1 MSAEVWTQVPGHNGR
16 HEVSSEGRVRTTADV
31 TGGSGVMSFV
41 WLLLLLAVAVA
52 LYKADVVN
60 TVANLVAVALCSI
73 PAAWVLR
80 WVVGELRLEAECR
93 LYAAQDARQV
103 RRVAAIIQP
112 AITTRVP
119 LAIEA
124 ARPVTP
130 LVIEA
135 ETRRMAG

>member
-1 MSAEVWTQVPGHNGR
+1 MSAEVWTQVPGHDGR

-60 TVANLVAVALCSI
+60 TVANVVAVAACSI

-80 WVVGELRLEAECR
+80 QLCGELRYGWEAR
-93 LYAAQDARQV
+93 RYTVPAPRPARS
-103 RRVAAIIQP
+103 

-130 LVIEA
+130 LVIEH

>member
-1 MSAEVWTQVPGHNGR
+1 MSAETWTQVPGHDGR

-31 TGGSGVMSFV
+31 TGGSGAMSRA

-52 LYKADVVN
+52 LYKADVVT

-80 WVVGELRLEAECR
+80 QLCGELRYGWEARRYATPAPRR
-93 LYAAQDARQV
+93 L
-103 RRVAAIIQP
+103 

-124 ARPVTP
+124 ARPVT
-130 LVIEA
+130 LVIEHEA
-135 ETRRMAG
+135 RRMER